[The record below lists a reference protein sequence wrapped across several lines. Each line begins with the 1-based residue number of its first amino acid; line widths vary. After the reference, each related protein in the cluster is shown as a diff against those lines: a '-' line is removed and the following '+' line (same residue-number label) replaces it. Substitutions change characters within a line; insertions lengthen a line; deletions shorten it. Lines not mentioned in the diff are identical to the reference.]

1 MKLKQCVLVVD
12 DDFDIRDTL
21 TDVLETEGY
30 EVRTAADG
38 FQALEYLRANPL
50 PGLILLDWMM
60 PRCDGLQFRKQQ
72 QQEPSIASVP
82 VILLTADVRIGEKV
96 SQLDAKEYLKK
107 PVQLDRLLEV
117 VERYCGSASAPE
129 TESP

>member
-1 MKLKQCVLVVD
+1 MKLKPYVLVVD

-30 EVRTAADG
+30 SVRTAADG

-50 PGLILLDWMM
+50 PGPILLDWMM

-72 QQEPSIASVP
+72 QQEPGIAAVP
-82 VILLTADVRIGEKV
+82 VVLLTADARMAEKLT
-96 SQLDAKEYLKK
+96 QLDAKEYLKK
-107 PVQLDRLLEV
+107 PVRLDHLLEV
-117 VERYCGSASAPE
+117 VARYCAAK
-129 TESP
+129 